1 MEKSISNGAAGSLP
15 LEPLVVYQWFTGCI
29 LYSAALVHKHPFGSK
44 LAEFATGQDA
54 GR

>member
-1 MEKSISNGAAGSLP
+1 MEKRISNGAAGSL
-15 LEPLVVYQWFTGCI
+15 PLVVYQWFTGCI